1 MNRPLRAL
9 ALAAGA
15 AILAL
20 LVRQVGVET
29 LLEGARAV
37 GWWVVPLVALH
48 AVVYGLNTLAWWI
61 TLAHEPGAPPLRTL
75 FRIMIVGFAINF
87 LTPIVNAGGE
97 PYRIAALTPWIG
109 TRRAA
114 GSVLQYAMLHALSSL
129 LMWLTAIATALT
141 LRGVD
146 TRLRWALGGL
156 ALVIVLALLAVRSGH
171 RHGFV
176 TRLTTWI
183 ARRRLGRLSEWLARR
198 EADFEAVDAQLI
210 ALHRDQRGRLT
221 AAIAVD
227 YLSRLVAVG
236 ELLIVAS
243 AVGHAMSWTAATMIS
258 GLSALAVNI
267 FFILP
272 YEMGSREGS
281 LYALFAL
288 AGVPASVGM
297 IAAVLTR
304 IREIAWCVLGLLLA
318 GKGGRRAAREAA
330 ATTTT

>member
-1 MNRPLRAL
+1 MSRPLRFL

-15 AILAL
+15 VILGL
-20 LVRQVGVET
+20 LVREVGIESLVD
-29 LLEGARAV
+29 GARAV
-37 GWWVVPLVALH
+37 GWLAVPIVALH
-48 AVVYGLNTLAWWI
+48 GVVYGLNTFAWWL
-61 TLAHEPGAPPLRTL
+61 TLAHEPGAPPWRTL
-75 FRIMIVGFAINF
+75 YRIMIVGFAINF

-97 PYRIAALTPWIG
+97 PYRIAALTPWLG

-114 GSVLQYAMLHALSSL
+114 GSVLQYAMLHAYSSL
-129 LMWLTAIATALT
+129 LMWLTAIAAALSLGHVDGRIRATLGVLAGLIVTALF
-141 LRGVD
+141 V
-146 TRLRWALGGL
+146 
-156 ALVIVLALLAVRSGH
+156 VRSGH

-176 TRLTTWI
+176 TGLAGWI
-183 ARRRLGRLSEWLARR
+183 ARRRLGRLSAWLARR

-210 ALHRDQRGRLT
+210 ALHRDQRGRLL

-227 YLSRLVAVG
+227 YVSRLVAVG
-236 ELLIVAS
+236 ELLIVAY
-243 AVGHAMSWTAATMIS
+243 AVGAAMSWTAATMIS

-318 GKGGRRAAREAA
+318 GKGGRSAAREAA
-330 ATTTT
+330 TTP